1 LADLGT
7 RPRTVK
13 GSGQMKRFQDQVAL
27 ITGASRGIGR
37 GIALHLAQQ
46 GADVVINY
54 RTHPTEAQQV
64 ADDVVAMGGRALT
77 WQADVADRDA
87 MIGMFTAAV
96 AHFGQIDIAIANA
109 AFSIRE
115 LVIDAKWEHVERVLA
130 VSQFG
135 VFHCCQMAAQQ
146 MVGQVQAGRPGGKIV
161 IISSVM
167 EEICLPRSAAY
178 NMAKGA
184 INRLGQ
190 TMAAELAPY
199 RINVNVINPGWIDTP
214 GERRFATEGE
224 IRQQGPR
231 IPWGRIGTPQDIAHA
246 VAFLAS
252 PEADY
257 VTGATLRV
265 DGGFVLGLRFP
276 DRPEAV
282 PGLPPDRE

>member
-1 LADLGT
+1 
-7 RPRTVK
+7 
-13 GSGQMKRFQDQVAL
+13 MKRFQDKVAL

-37 GIALHLAQQ
+37 GIALHLAQE
-46 GADVVINY
+46 GADVVVNY
-54 RTHPTEAQQV
+54 RTHPDEAQQV
-64 ADDVVAMGGRALT
+64 ADAIAKMGRRALP
-77 WQADVADRDA
+77 WQADVADRAA
-87 MIGMFTAAV
+87 MSGMFEAAV
-96 AHFGQIDIAIANA
+96 AHFGCIDIAVANA

-115 LVIDAKWEHVERVLA
+115 PVIDAKWEHVERVLS

-146 MVGQVQAGRPGGKIV
+146 MVKQVRSGHPGGKIV

-167 EEICLPRSAAY
+167 EEICRPRSAAY

-214 GERRFATEGE
+214 GERRFATEDE
-224 IRQQGPR
+224 IREFGPR
-231 IPWGRIGTPQDIAHA
+231 IPWGRIGTPQDIAQA
-246 VAFLAS
+246 VAFLCGD
-252 PEADY
+252 EADY

-265 DGGFVLGLRFP
+265 DGGYVLGLEFP
-276 DRPEAV
+276 ARATD
-282 PGLPPDRE
+282 GRETEPKKE